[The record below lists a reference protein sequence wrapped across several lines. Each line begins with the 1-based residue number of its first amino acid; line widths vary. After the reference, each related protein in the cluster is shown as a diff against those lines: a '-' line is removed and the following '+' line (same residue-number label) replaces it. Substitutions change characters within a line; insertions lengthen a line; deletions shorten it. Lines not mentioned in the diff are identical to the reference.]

1 MENLKYEQT
10 FENKYSGPKKLLF
23 ATYLMKGVVE
33 STSFSVLFVS
43 LLLIRENWVKDRI
56 NDNISS

>member
-23 ATYLMKGVVE
+23 VAYLMGGGWINIFLSPVCV
-33 STSFSVLFVS
+33 TSPDK
-43 LLLIRENWVKDRI
+43 EN
-56 NDNISS
+56 

>member
-43 LLLIRENWVKDRI
+43 LLLIRKIGLENRTGD
-56 NDNISS
+56 ISS